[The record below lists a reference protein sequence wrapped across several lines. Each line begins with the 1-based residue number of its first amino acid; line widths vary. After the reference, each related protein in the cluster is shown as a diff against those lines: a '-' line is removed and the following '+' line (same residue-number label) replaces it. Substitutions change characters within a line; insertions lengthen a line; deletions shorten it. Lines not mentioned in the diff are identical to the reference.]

1 MLGRFLKEDMVGNRG
16 ALRFIKDFRVLFM
29 LQAVRLI
36 NLAEIGLSG
45 EPWVDCVAR
54 RLCVSLLKNRCFF
67 LNKICISH

>member
-16 ALRFIKDFRVLFM
+16 ALRFIKDFRVQFM
-29 LQAVRLI
+29 LQAVRLV

-54 RLCVSLLKNRCFF
+54 RL
-67 LNKICISH
+67 